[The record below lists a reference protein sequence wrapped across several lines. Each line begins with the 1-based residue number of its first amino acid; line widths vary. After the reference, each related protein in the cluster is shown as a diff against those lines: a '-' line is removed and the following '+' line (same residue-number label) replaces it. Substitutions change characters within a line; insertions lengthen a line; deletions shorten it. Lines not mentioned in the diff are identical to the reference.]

1 MTSPHRSGYIKTLAI
16 LTTIILVAILFT
28 QVSLKDV
35 ISTLTHINPLYLLAG
50 FALYGCS
57 YIFRAWR
64 FHILLKKEV
73 SIKDLFHIECV
84 HNMMNNLLPA
94 RTGELSYVFLLKTE
108 HNKTTGDGL
117 ATLIIARI
125 FDFIFISIFF
135 LLIFVSIDNLETG
148 VTALLV
154 VGILFLF
161 AMVFLLLG
169 LVFYGPVFLPII
181 KKLAQRGNYK
191 KIHFGDYI
199 IRKSEETIACFETFK
214 TGTITMHLSVIL
226 LTISIWLLSYSL
238 FYLIAISMHIQLDL
252 VHILFAA
259 SFAVFSTV
267 LPVQGIAGFGTM
279 EGGWAMGFL
288 LAGVPKE
295 LAISSGFAFH
305 LLILIYTLILGG
317 IGYVKLYHTGKF
329 KKSL

>member
-1 MTSPHRSGYIKTLAI
+1 MTFPHRSIYVKILAI
-16 LTTIILVAILFT
+16 LITIILVAILFT

-35 ISTLTHINPLYLLAG
+35 ISTITTINPLYLLAG
-50 FALYGCS
+50 FALYTCS

-64 FHILLKKEV
+64 FHILLNKEV
-73 SIKDLFHIECV
+73 STKDLFSIECV

-94 RTGELSYVFLLKTE
+94 RTGELSYVYLLKTE

-135 LLIFVSIDNLETG
+135 LLLFVGMDNLETG
-148 VTALLV
+148 VTTLVV
-154 VGILFLF
+154 VGILLLF
-161 AMVFLLLG
+161 VMVFLLFG
-169 LVFYGPVFLPII
+169 LVFCGPVFLPTI
-181 KKLAQRGNYK
+181 KKLAHLGNFK
-191 KIHFGDYI
+191 KFRFGDYI
-199 IRKSEETIACFETFK
+199 TRQSEETIACFETFK
-214 TGTITMHLSVIL
+214 TGTITLHLTVIL
-226 LTISIWLLSYSL
+226 LTIGIWVLSYSL
-238 FYLIAISMHIQLDL
+238 FYLITISMHIQLDL

-279 EGGWAMGFL
+279 EGGWALGFV
-288 LAGVPKE
+288 LAGVPKD

-305 LLILIYTLILGG
+305 LLILLYTIILGG
-317 IGYVKLYHTGKF
+317 IGYVKMYQTRKLQ
-329 KKSL
+329 KSL

>member
-1 MTSPHRSGYIKTLAI
+1 MTSPHRSIYIKTLAI
-16 LTTIILVAILFT
+16 LTTIILMAILFT

-35 ISTLTHINPLYLLAG
+35 ILTLTHINPLYLLAG
-50 FALYGCS
+50 FTLYTCS

-148 VTALLV
+148 VTALVV

-181 KKLAQRGNYK
+181 KKLAQRGNFK

-199 IRKSEETIACFETFK
+199 TRKSEETIACFETFK
-214 TGTITMHLSVIL
+214 TGTMTLHLMVIL
-226 LTISIWLLSYSL
+226 LTVGIWVLSYSL
-238 FYLIAISMHIQLDL
+238 FYLVTISMHIQLDL
-252 VHILFAA
+252 IHILFAT

-279 EGGWAMGFL
+279 EGGWALGFL
-288 LAGVPKE
+288 LAGVPKD

-305 LLILIYTLILGG
+305 LLILFYSILLGG
-317 IGYVKLYHTGKF
+317 IGYVKMYHTRKF
-329 KKSL
+329 QKSL